1 MKELRTS
8 LDWEEIYD
16 DIRRLGKMMPEFSA
30 DFYKLT
36 VRLNSLVAELGN
48 LEIDYRRQKTRFL
61 KEACEK
67 KVKQI
72 NEELKLIQKIHLMRM
87 LSY

>member
-1 MKELRTS
+1 MKELKTS

-16 DIRRLGKMMPEFSA
+16 EVRRLGKMMPEFSA

-36 VRLNSLVAELGN
+36 IRLKSLVAELGN
-48 LEIDYRRQKTRFL
+48 LEIEYKRRRTISS
-61 KEACEK
+61 KEACQK
-67 KVKQI
+67 KVNQI
-72 NEELKLIQKIHLMRM
+72 NAEIKMIEKIHLMRI